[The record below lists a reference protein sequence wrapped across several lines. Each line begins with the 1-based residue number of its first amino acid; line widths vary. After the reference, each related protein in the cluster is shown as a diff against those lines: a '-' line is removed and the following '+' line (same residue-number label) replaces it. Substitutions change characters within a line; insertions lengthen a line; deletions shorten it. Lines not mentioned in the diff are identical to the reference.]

1 MCVGVCVCVY
11 GCVYVY
17 IHTFSKEIFI
27 FSNVSIN
34 TKQLTITWMFVE
46 TFTFMY
52 IKVSDLTER
61 VLEK

>member
-1 MCVGVCVCVY
+1 MGVCVCVY
-11 GCVYVY
+11 GCVYAY

-34 TKQLTITWMFVE
+34 SKQLTIIWMFVE

-52 IKVSDLTER
+52 IKVSDLT
-61 VLEK
+61 